1 MNCVNHPEA
10 AVTAFCQN
18 CGKGLCTQC
27 SREVQ
32 GNVFCE
38 PCLAARVTGVPGPGS
53 PGPYPPPPM
62 GAPNPGTATILGF
75 IPGVGAMYNGQY
87 IKAIVHV
94 LVFVVLISISEH
106 YGLFG
111 IFVGVWVLYQVFD
124 AHQTAKARR
133 DGLPLPDPFGLNEL
147 GNAFGGHSPARPYV
161 PPVQPPSAPPPPGT
175 PTTPG
180 FGPGFA
186 PGAGVNPAQY
196 ADWAEQVRQQAH
208 QFGQQSA
215 EWGEQLRQRIVS
227 EAQAGRTY
235 NPNMPGTWG
244 APPPPPPGFV
254 PPPGFPPQGFAPG
267 AVPPP
272 GAGYVPP
279 NAPPGWVPPPP
290 GMELERARREPI
302 GAIVLI
308 LLGMLFLFNTLG
320 FFNFGWVHHG
330 WPLII
335 VGIAVWLLMRNS
347 GHLGFMARVGPQP
360 PMGGPGNPANPQ
372 TNSQTNSQAQ
382 TSGNPGN
389 PQGPS
394 TGGGQ

>member
-10 AVTAFCQN
+10 AATVFCQH
-18 CGKGLCTQC
+18 CGKPLCMQC
-27 SREVQ
+27 ERTVQ

-38 PCLAARVTGVPGPGS
+38 PCLAARVTGGPGAGATGVYPGPG
-53 PGPYPPPPM
+53 PLPAGV
-62 GAPNPGTATILGF
+62 PNPGTATILGF

-111 IFVGVWVLYQVFD
+111 IFVAVWVLYQVFD
-124 AHQTAKARR
+124 ANQTAKARR

-147 GNAFGGHSPARPYV
+147 GNAFGGHSAPRPYV
-161 PPVQPPSAPPPPGT
+161 PPVQPPGT
-175 PTTPG
+175 PNAMG
-180 FGPGFA
+180 GM
-186 PGAGVNPAQY
+186 PGAGPVAGPGVPGTGPAPGQTT

-208 QFGQQSA
+208 AFGRQSA
-215 EWGEQLRQRIVS
+215 EWGEQLRQRIVA
-227 EAQAGRTY
+227 EANQSGRPFQAGG
-235 NPNMPGTWG
+235 PGTWG
-244 APPPPPPGFV
+244 TPPPPPGFV
-254 PPPGFPPQGFAPG
+254 PPGTGYTPPPPPGFAP
-267 AVPPP
+267 PPP
-272 GAGYVPP
+272 GFTPP
-279 NAPPGWVPPPP
+279 PPGWVPPPP
-290 GMELERARREPI
+290 GMVPPELERARREPI

-320 FFNFGWVHHG
+320 FFNFEWVSRG

-347 GHLGFMARVGPQP
+347 GGRFGFTGRVGPP
-360 PMGGPGNPANPQ
+360 PPVNPGGTANPQ
-372 TNSQTNSQAQ
+372 GSS
-382 TSGNPGN
+382 SPGPGS
-389 PQGPS
+389 PQNPS

>member
-10 AVTAFCQN
+10 AVSAFCQN

-38 PCLAARVTGVPGPGS
+38 PCLAARVTGTSAAPGAPGA
-53 PGPYPPPPM
+53 YPPGYAPPPV

-94 LVFVVLISISEH
+94 LVFVVLISITEH
-106 YGLFG
+106 YGMFG
-111 IFVGVWVLYQVFD
+111 IFVGAWVLYQVFD

-147 GNAFGGHSPARPYV
+147 GNAFGGHTPRPYTPPV
-161 PPVQPPSAPPPPGT
+161 PPPAGTPPPGT
-175 PTTPG
+175 VPG
-180 FGPGFA
+180 AA
-186 PGAGVNPAQY
+186 PGTPPGGSAQY

-215 EWGEQLRQRIVS
+215 EWGEQLRQRIVA
-227 EAQAGRTY
+227 ETTQAARPF
-235 NPNMPGTWG
+235 NPGGPGTWG
-244 APPPPPPGFV
+244 MPPPPAAGFAPGTVPPPPGWTA
-254 PPPGFPPQGFAPG
+254 PPG
-267 AVPPP
+267 AVPPM
-272 GAGYVPP
+272 PP
-279 NAPPGWVPPPP
+279 FPPIAPQ
-290 GMELERARREPI
+290 MELERARREPI

-320 FFNFGWVHHG
+320 FFNFGWVSHG

-335 VGIAVWLLMRNS
+335 VGIAVWLLARNS
-347 GHLGFMARVGPQP
+347 GRFRYVAPVGPQP
-360 PMGGPGNPANPQ
+360 PVGTQQANPPQ
-372 TNSQTNSQAQ
+372 PVG
-382 TSGNPGN
+382 TSHEP
-389 PQGPS
+389 PA
-394 TGGGQ
+394 GGGQ